1 MLVHHSPPLH
11 PPHPALSL
19 LPGAISV
26 QDSSSL
32 DFEASPRLRL
42 VVQAE
47 TAASFGFMAINLN
60 LQDVNDNLPRFQL
73 QNYVAFIWES
83 QSYDSPVIQVS
94 LVAQTGTS
102 GPLGCLSAGVRGWGP
117 VPWAWGWHLR
127 IGLALEDC
135 GLQGSTT
142 ALLNLS
148 CGFGRSWQMIWIRER
163 MGR

>member
-1 MLVHHSPPLH
+1 MKEKKRDGYAGASLTPSSPAPTCC
-11 PPHPALSL
+11 PL

-94 LVAQTGTS
+94 LGTHTGTLAP
-102 GPLGCLSAGVRGWGP
+102 GLLLCWAEGVRHGP
-117 VPWAWGWHLR
+117 GADAYGGVQP
-127 IGLALEDC
+127 LEGC

-142 ALLNLS
+142 KLPNLS
-148 CGFGRSWQMIWIRER
+148 CGFAGPGR
-163 MGR
+163 

>member
-1 MLVHHSPPLH
+1 MLVPHSTRS
-11 PPHPALSL
+11 AVSL

-47 TAASFGFMAINLN
+47 TASSFSFMAINLN

-94 LVAQTGTS
+94 LQAQTGAS
-102 GPLGCLSAGVRGWGP
+102 GTLACLSAGVRGWGP
-117 VPWAWGWHLR
+117 VPWAWGWHLW
-127 IGLALEDC
+127 IGLVLEVC

-148 CGFGRSWQMIWIRER
+148 CRFAGPGR
-163 MGR
+163 

>member
-1 MLVHHSPPLH
+1 MGGWRCWYITPLFPPF
-11 PPHPALSL
+11 P

-42 VVQAE
+42 VIQAE

-83 QSYDSPVIQVS
+83 QSYDSPVIQV
-94 LVAQTGTS
+94 QWGTK
-102 GPLGCLSAGVRGWGP
+102 R
-117 VPWAWGWHLR
+117 
-127 IGLALEDC
+127 D
-135 GLQGSTT
+135 T
-142 ALLNLS
+142 
-148 CGFGRSWQMIWIRER
+148 
-163 MGR
+163 

>member
-1 MLVHHSPPLH
+1 MLVLHS
-11 PPHPALSL
+11 PHPAVFL

-47 TAASFGFMAINLN
+47 TAASFSFMAINLN

-94 LVAQTGTS
+94 LQAQTGAS
-102 GPLGCLSAGVRGWGP
+102 GTLACLSAGVRGWGP
-117 VPWAWGWHLR
+117 VPWAWVWHLW
-127 IGLALEDC
+127 IGLVLEVC

-148 CGFGRSWQMIWIRER
+148 CGFAGPGR
-163 MGR
+163 